1 VLTDRIVGWTS
12 SNTTIATVSNTGRVT
27 GVKAGV
33 VTITATSEGVS
44 GNAFVAVGISSIV
57 VTPNPTTVGVG
68 ETRQLTATAR
78 DASNATV
85 TGVPLEWTSSATNRA
100 TVSASGLVTG
110 VSTGGGSVTISARV
124 GSVSGSSAVTVTAP
138 PVATVTVTPSA
149 PTVNAGQTVQLT
161 ATLRD
166 AQGNV
171 LTGRSVS
178 WSSSN
183 TLRATVNGQGL
194 VTTLPT
200 AKNTTVTITAT
211 SEGKSGTSLVS
222 IK

>member
-1 VLTDRIVGWTS
+1 
-12 SNTTIATVSNTGRVT
+12 VT
-27 GVKAGV
+27 AHRAGA
-33 VTITATSEGVS
+33 VTITATCEGVS
-44 GNAFVAVGISSIV
+44 GNAFVAVGISSVV
-57 VTPNPTTVGVG
+57 VTPNPTTVAVG
-68 ETRQLTATAR
+68 QTRQLTATAR

-85 TGVPLEWTSSATNRA
+85 AGVPFTWASSATNRA

-110 VSTGGGSVTISARV
+110 VATGGGAVTISASV

-149 PTVNAGQTVQLT
+149 PSVNAGQTVQLT

-171 LTGRSVS
+171 LTGRSVF

-183 TLRATVNGQGL
+183 TLRATVNSQGL
-194 VTTLPT
+194 VTRLLLG
-200 AKNTTVTITAT
+200 KGTTVTITAT
-211 SEGKSGTSLVS
+211 SEGQSGTSLVS